1 MISYKFPEE
10 REFILFFSERLGDNS
25 ILGLLENSEPIT
37 QGEAKRISIFFWK
50 MIDVAVELQAGD
62 ECPWPEGY
70 EFWSE
75 KVLQSIAAF
84 LKKSGYEKV
93 LSEAS
98 NHNNQ

>member
-10 REFILFFSERLGDNS
+10 REFILFFSERMGDKS
-25 ILGLLENSEPIT
+25 ILALLENSESLT
-37 QGEAKRISIFFWK
+37 LDEAKKISVIFWR
-50 MIDVAVELQAGD
+50 MIDEAVDIKDSE
-62 ECPWPEGY
+62 ECTWPEGY

-93 LSEAS
+93 LNETS
-98 NHNNQ
+98 NYNS